1 MSRLA
6 GKIAFITGTASG
18 QGRAAALLFARE
30 GAAIYGCDLQ
40 QGTEE
45 TAEMVRAAGG
55 TMSCRYPVDLG
66 DAAAAAAWVEAG
78 IAEFGGIDI
87 LYNNASAVKNARVA
101 EMTDE
106 EWHFTI
112 RNELDLVFFVCRA
125 AWPHLV
131 ARGGGSV
138 INTGSMQGMCALPQT
153 RGGFAH
159 AATKSGV
166 IGMTRELAADG
177 GRHGIRVNC
186 VSPGLIATPIVDRVL
201 KDDKLRT
208 SITSLQL
215 LRELGQPDDV
225 AYAALFLASDEAKW
239 ITGAN
244 LPVDG
249 GYTAR

>member
-1 MSRLA
+1 MGRLA

-30 GAAIYGCDLQ
+30 GAAIYGCDLHE
-40 QGTEE
+40 GTEE
-45 TAEMVRAAGG
+45 TADLVRAAGG

-66 DAAAAAAWVEAG
+66 DSAAAAAWVEAG

-87 LYNNASAVKNARVA
+87 LYNNASAVKVATVA

-106 EWHFTI
+106 QWHFTM

-125 AWPHLV
+125 AWPHLI

-138 INTGSMQGMCALPQT
+138 INVGSIQGMCALPQT

-159 AATKSGV
+159 AATKAGV

-177 GRHGIRVNC
+177 GKHRIRANC
-186 VSPGLIATPIVDRVL
+186 VSPGLIATPIVDRIL
-201 KDDKLRT
+201 KNDELRK
-208 SITSLQL
+208 SITDLQIL
-215 LRELGQPDDV
+215 PELGQPEDV
-225 AYAALFLASDEAKW
+225 AHAALFLASDEAKW